1 MSDTNGKKH
10 LYEYSVDP
18 LSDTA
23 PARVVRAVG
32 QRRKVLEVGSGP
44 GSITRLL
51 YEQNQCRV
59 TALEIDPEALK
70 IVAQYCD
77 RALSADLNRS
87 DWVDLLAGERFE
99 TVLAADVLEHLHD
112 PLAALKNMRQLA
124 DPEKGEVIV
133 SLPHVG
139 HAAIMACIFDED
151 FEYRDWGLLDRTH
164 IRFFGIKN
172 IQKLFD
178 DAGLQIVSAE
188 YVIRHPEQ
196 TELAAHWQA
205 LPEMVRTALSSNP
218 FSTVYQVVVKA
229 IPAREGCK
237 GLSLITMPPAPLIVT
252 SQAPTVMLGSSWP
265 RRLARRYLSDHARGR
280 IRHYANRLGI
290 SI

>member
-77 RALSADLNRS
+77 RALSAD
-87 DWVDLLAGERFE
+87 
-99 TVLAADVLEHLHD
+99 
-112 PLAALKNMRQLA
+112 
-124 DPEKGEVIV
+124 
-133 SLPHVG
+133 
-139 HAAIMACIFDED
+139 
-151 FEYRDWGLLDRTH
+151 
-164 IRFFGIKN
+164 
-172 IQKLFD
+172 
-178 DAGLQIVSAE
+178 
-188 YVIRHPEQ
+188 
-196 TELAAHWQA
+196 
-205 LPEMVRTALSSNP
+205 
-218 FSTVYQVVVKA
+218 
-229 IPAREGCK
+229 
-237 GLSLITMPPAPLIVT
+237 
-252 SQAPTVMLGSSWP
+252 
-265 RRLARRYLSDHARGR
+265 
-280 IRHYANRLGI
+280 
-290 SI
+290 